1 MAFNISFFKLPKHK
15 VFNYQPLYYDER
27 KEHRENVKAEVLRE
41 KAAREG
47 TEYRDEH
54 YYPGK
59 YISGKMQEELH
70 GNRRNALAQNTVKI
84 IGVISIVIFFLFL
97 FYFADGFLMF
107 LESIR

>member
-27 KEHRENVKAEVLRE
+27 KERRENVRADALRE
-41 KAAREG
+41 KARREG
-47 TEYRDEH
+47 TEFRDEN

-59 YISGKMQEELH
+59 YISGKMQEELRC
-70 GNRRNALAQNTVKI
+70 NRRNALAQNIVKI
-84 IGVISIVIFFLFL
+84 IGAISLVVFFIFL

-107 LESIR
+107 LKSIR